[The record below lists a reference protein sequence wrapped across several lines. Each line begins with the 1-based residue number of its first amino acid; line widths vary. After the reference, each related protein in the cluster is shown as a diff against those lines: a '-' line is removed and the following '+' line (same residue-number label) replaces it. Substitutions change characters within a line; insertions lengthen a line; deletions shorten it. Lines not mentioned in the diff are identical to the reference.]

1 MPLHYIFTNSDEN
14 GDGIFSLEELRTLL
28 KPAFGD
34 LSDVFD
40 RLDRNKDGKLSY
52 EDFESH
58 INSIFEEPRTILE
71 ELRSMDTDGN
81 RKISL
86 SEFKTGVKRTYISG
100 QYKGTQEELEQEID
114 DGWPKLMKSLGK
126 NNDNQINVDEIKDTV
141 KDVVQMALRAVDT
154 NGDDKVSLEEL
165 QHIANPDTLPETLM
179 SIFDEN
185 GDGDLSYKE
194 FMQAGDLDVV
204 NTVTQALGR
213 LDAAVSGGGITEP
226 SVESSGKVALPGR
239 GVPIVY
245 EGVLTRKVGLPAGG
259 GGSVGQPKRLRIELA
274 VQVDD
279 ESDE

>member
-1 MPLHYIFTNSDEN
+1 M
-14 GDGIFSLEELRTLL
+14 L

-34 LSDVFD
+34 LSDIFD
-40 RLDRNKDGKLSY
+40 SLDKNKDGKLSY
-52 EDFESH
+52 EDFESY
-58 INSIFEEPRTILE
+58 INSSLEQKYGILWN
-71 ELRSMDTDGN
+71 LRYMDTDGN

-114 DGWPKLMKSLGK
+114 DGWPKLMKSLGE
-126 NNDNQINVDEIKDTV
+126 NDDNQINLDEIKDTV
-141 KDVVQMALRAVDT
+141 KDVVKMALRAVDT
-154 NGDDKVSLEEL
+154 DGDDKVSLEEL

-179 SIFDEN
+179 SVFDEN

-213 LDAAVSGGGITEP
+213 LGTPVCGGGTTEP
-226 SVESSGKVALPGR
+226 IVESNGKVALPGK
-239 GVPIVY
+239 GVPLVY
-245 EGVLTRKVGLPAGG
+245 EGVLTRKVGLNAGG
-259 GGSVGQPKRLRIELA
+259 GGSGGHPKRLRIELA
-274 VQVDD
+274 LAVDD